1 MDFLTEEQ
9 LLWRDT
15 VARVMKDEITC
26 AYVRECDTER
36 RYPYEA
42 YEKVAKL
49 GWLRLLIPEEQ
60 GGDGGTIFDYALMCE
75 GLARYGFDFA
85 TAFMVSTF
93 TAMNVVK
100 FGTQA
105 QRDKYLGPF
114 MRGERRFSISISEPS
129 AGSDAANT
137 RTRAERSGDDW
148 VINGQKLWC
157 SGAAAKNVTIAMLV
171 RTDRDAKK
179 HHGLSVLLVP
189 NDTPGLDIRRLPT
202 MARRAT
208 GTTEIFADGARVPA
222 DCVLGDPGAGW
233 TIITDH
239 LELERIA
246 VSAAYVGNA
255 QQAVSDALQYA
266 HDRIQF
272 DKAIYEFQVIRH
284 MLADMQTGVDAA
296 RLMVYRAADMAS
308 KGLPCSREVSMAK
321 LIASETLQTVTRQ
334 GMQILGGHS
343 MLPEADMERYFREGM
358 QGTIGGGTSQ
368 IQRTIIAKS
377 LRL

>member
-9 LLWRDT
+9 LMWRDT

-93 TAMNVVK
+93 TAMNLVK

-105 QRDKYLGPF
+105 QRDAYLGPF

-137 RTRAERSGDDW
+137 RTRAERDGGDW

-171 RTDRDAKK
+171 RTDGEAKK
-179 HHGLSVLLVP
+179 HQGLSVMLVP
-189 NDTPGLDIRRLPT
+189 NDTPGLEIRRNP
-202 MARRAT
+202 RHAT
-208 GTTEIFADGARVPA
+208 TKAANAE
-222 DCVLGDPGAGW
+222 PGAIHKNQ
-233 TIITDH
+233 IICSA
-239 LELERIA
+239 RSMCRSSQSCP
-246 VSAAYVGNA
+246 VS
-255 QQAVSDALQYA
+255 ST
-266 HDRIQF
+266 RP
-272 DKAIYEFQVIRH
+272 R
-284 MLADMQTGVDAA
+284 TG
-296 RLMVYRAADMAS
+296 L
-308 KGLPCSREVSMAK
+308 
-321 LIASETLQTVTRQ
+321 
-334 GMQILGGHS
+334 
-343 MLPEADMERYFREGM
+343 
-358 QGTIGGGTSQ
+358 
-368 IQRTIIAKS
+368 
-377 LRL
+377 